1 MWGSLFLDQEHVRMS
16 EIEPLAKVDVVILRQ
31 NGANR
36 GVLKDLGV
44 ARSHRSNQHFARM
57 PYREHCEIV
66 TRLFCHSLTQFDI
79 AVENSG
85 ERFSDRRGIITQLR
99 NAVNRQQTELSEEQA
114 QLCWGPL
121 AAKDVPYDLL
131 GSVIF
136 VKVI

>member
-1 MWGSLFLDQEHVRMS
+1 MGLFVLDQEHVKMS
-16 EIEPLAKVDVVILRQ
+16 EDEPLAKVDVVILRQ
-31 NGANR
+31 SGANR

-44 ARSHRSNQHFARM
+44 ARSHRSDQHFARM
-57 PYREHCEIV
+57 PDREHCEIV
-66 TRLFCHSLTQFDI
+66 TLLFCHNLTQFDI

-99 NAVNRQQTELSEEQA
+99 NAVDRQKTELREEQA

-121 AAKDVPYDLL
+121 AAKDIPYGLL

-136 VKVI
+136 AKVI